1 MEIEETSS
9 TKQMSDQVSLDI
21 EKLERCMR
29 REMESLHHLSD
40 QCCIYRVPVQLR
52 ELNEKAYTPRVV
64 SIGPLHYGKEEFRAM
79 EEHKKRYLFDF
90 LNRSGVSLL
99 EFIKATETCETELRN
114 CYAENIQFPREDF
127 VKMMLTD
134 AAFLIE
140 YFLKRYF
147 GGWPKADRVFRKQ
160 RLTNNIR
167 YDILLLENQVPFFFL
182 EKLLNLSKVGISI
195 VELIQC
201 FFTREVIRLSLKLK
215 NLSEKS
221 FQALHLVD
229 FLRICLQPSNPTPNK
244 KYRNLST
251 PTITHLHQAGVKFES
266 SSSNCLLD
274 IKFEKGILYIPEW
287 KITDH
292 TETLLRNILAFEQCH
307 SSDNYTS
314 DYVIIMDFLIN
325 DEEDVQLLI
334 QNGIIEN
341 WLQDNQAV
349 ATFVNSL
356 GNQTLVGEYFYFS
369 DLVKDLNAYCKIPRN
384 KWKATLKQKYFN
396 NPWTI
401 ISVIAAS
408 FLLMLTVIQTVC
420 SILQVD

>member
-1 MEIEETSS
+1 MG
-9 TKQMSDQVSLDI
+9 
-21 EKLERCMR
+21 R
-29 REMESLHHLSD
+29 RNFE
-40 QCCIYRVPVQLR
+40 QW
-52 ELNEKAYTPRVV
+52 K
-64 SIGPLHYGKEEFRAM
+64 SI
-79 EEHKKRYLFDF
+79 KK
-90 LNRSGVSLL
+90 
-99 EFIKATETCETELRN
+99 
-114 CYAENIQFPREDF
+114 ENIQFPREDF